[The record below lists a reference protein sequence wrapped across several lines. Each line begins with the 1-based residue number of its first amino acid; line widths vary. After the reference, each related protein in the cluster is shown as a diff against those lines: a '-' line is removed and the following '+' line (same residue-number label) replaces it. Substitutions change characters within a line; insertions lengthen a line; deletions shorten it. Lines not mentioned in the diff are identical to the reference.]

1 VDEKLRHRFEALVDF
16 ALERGTGRGGG
27 EVTAVAG
34 ELTMLDVLQGFVHE
48 LRVAGLPVSMT
59 ENLDAM
65 RAVEHVPLE
74 NRDTFKAALG
84 ATLVKH
90 HGHAKVF
97 DTVFEV
103 YFSMFS
109 PGIEGAESG
118 AEGAGTEADFEQLRQ
133 AMEAAGAMSQV
144 SNEELAQMLL
154 DALMNMDREQLRLL
168 AGAAV
173 ARYAGM
179 EPGRPVGGA
188 YYLYRTL
195 RQLDAEGLV
204 SKMME
209 QAQQNAEV
217 GDGAFDERLA
227 REDFDGRLKVL
238 KELIEAEIRRRLVA
252 DRGVEA
258 MARTLRKPLPE
269 DVDFMHASREEMQ
282 QLQRAIYPLTRAL
295 AARLAQRRK
304 NRHRGT
310 LDFRQ
315 TIRHSLSF
323 GGIPIEPKFKR
334 PRPSKP
340 EIMVVADISGSVA
353 SFARFTLQFVYAMQS
368 EFSKVRSWVFID
380 GVDEVTR
387 FFDEADDIGEAIH
400 RVNTEAD
407 VVWVDGHSDYGHAF
421 ETWHERHVR
430 EVTKKSSVILLGD
443 ARNNYHASQAWTL
456 AEIRKRSRRLFWL
469 DPEPRGYWDT
479 GDSIISDYA
488 PYCDGVYECR
498 NLRQLQKFVA
508 DVVEA

>member
-1 VDEKLRHRFEALVDF
+1 LQWGKLDYAMGHGSGEM
-16 ALERGTGRGGG
+16 TGLLPA
-27 EVTAVAG
+27 EPH
-34 ELTMLDVLQGFVHE
+34 MLDVLQGFVHE
-48 LRVAGLPVSMT
+48 LRTAGLPVSMT

-74 NRDTFKAALG
+74 QREAFKAALS

-90 HGHAKVF
+90 AGHTRVF

-109 PGIEGAESG
+109 PGVN
-118 AEGAGTEADFEQLRQ
+118 AEGEPEIDPAEMDFEQLRA
-133 AMEAAGAMSQV
+133 AMDQGGAMGQI

-154 DALMNMDREQLRLL
+154 DALMRMDQNEMRML

-195 RQLDAEGLV
+195 RQLDADGLV
-204 SKMME
+204 GKMME
-209 QAQQNAEV
+209 RAREDGQIGE
-217 GDGAFDERLA
+217 GAFDERLA
-227 REDFDGRLKVL
+227 HEEFEGRLKVL
-238 KELIEAEIRRRLVA
+238 KEMIEAEIRRRLVA

-282 QLQRAIYPLTRAL
+282 QLQKAIYPLTRAL
-295 AARLAQRRK
+295 AARLAQRR
-304 NRHRGT
+304 RHRRRGH

-315 TIRHSLSF
+315 TVRHSMSY
-323 GGIPIEPKFKR
+323 GGVPVEPKFKR

-340 EIMVVADISGSVA
+340 EIMVIADISGSVA

-387 FFDEADDIGEAIH
+387 FFDEADDIGNAIQ

-421 ETWHERHVR
+421 EVWHERHIR
-430 EVTKKSSVILLGD
+430 EVTKKSSIILLGD

-456 AEIRKRSRRLFWL
+456 SEMRKKARKLYWL

-479 GDSIISDYA
+479 GDSIVSEYA
-488 PYCDGVYECR
+488 PYCDGVYEVR
-498 NLRQLQKFVA
+498 NLRHLQKFVA
-508 DVVEA
+508 DVVDVS

>member
-1 VDEKLRHRFEALVDF
+1 MS
-16 ALERGTGRGGG
+16 
-27 EVTAVAG
+27 TAAM
-34 ELTMLDVLQGFVHE
+34 EPAMLDVLQGFVHE
-48 LRVAGLPVSMT
+48 LRLAGLPVSMT

-74 NRDTFKAALG
+74 DRETFRTALS
-84 ATLVKH
+84 ATLVKN
-90 HGHAKVF
+90 HGHHRVF

-103 YFSMFS
+103 YFSIFS
-109 PGIEGAESG
+109 PGVDQEG
-118 AEGAGTEADFEQLRQ
+118 EGGELGPDAQADFDQLRNEMD
-133 AMEAAGAMSQV
+133 AGGAMGQL
-144 SNEELAQMLL
+144 SNEDLAKMLL
-154 DALMNMDREQLRLL
+154 DALMKMDTEQLRAL

-173 ARYAGM
+173 ARFAGM

-204 SKMME
+204 AKMME
-209 QAQQNAEV
+209 QAQQDDSIGE
-217 GDGAFDERLA
+217 GAFDERLA
-227 REDFDGRLKVL
+227 QEEYEGRLKIL
-238 KELIEAEIRRRLVA
+238 KEMIEAEIRRRLVA

-282 QLQRAIYPLTRAL
+282 QLQKAIYPLTRAL
-295 AARLAQRRK
+295 AARLAQRRRH
-304 NRHRGT
+304 RHRGT

-315 TIRHSLSF
+315 TVRHSMSF
-323 GGIPIEPKFKR
+323 GGVPVEPKFKR

-387 FFDEADDIGEAIH
+387 FFDESDELAAAIN

-421 ETWHERHVR
+421 EVWHERHIR
-430 EVTKKSSVILLGD
+430 EVTRKSSIILLGD
-443 ARNNYHASQAWTL
+443 ARNNYHASQAWTV
-456 AEIRKRSRRLFWL
+456 AEMRKRARRVFWL

-479 GDSIISDYA
+479 GDSIISEYA
-488 PYCDGVYECR
+488 PHCDGVYEVR
-498 NLRQLQKFVA
+498 NLRQLHKFVE
-508 DVVEA
+508 DVVSA

>member
-1 VDEKLRHRFEALVDF
+1 MKRNAP
-16 ALERGTGRGGG
+16 
-27 EVTAVAG
+27 VTDATVAPG
-34 ELTMLDVLQGFVHE
+34 ASGSMLDVLQGFVHE
-48 LRVAGLPVSMT
+48 LRAAGLPVSMT

-65 RAVEHVPLE
+65 RALEHIPFAD
-74 NRDTFKAALG
+74 RDSLKAALG

-90 HGHAKVF
+90 HGHWAVFETVF
-97 DTVFEV
+97 DV
-103 YFSMFS
+103 YFSLFS
-109 PGIEGAESG
+109 PGIDDGDPSSEEARDAAADWEQMR
-118 AEGAGTEADFEQLRQ
+118 AAMDAG
-133 AMEAAGAMSQV
+133 GAMGDV

-154 DALMNMDREQLRLL
+154 EALMNMDREQLRAL
-168 AGAAV
+168 AAAAV
-173 ARYAGM
+173 SRFAGM

-195 RQLDAEGLV
+195 RQLDADGLV
-204 SKMME
+204 GKMME
-209 QAQQNAEV
+209 RARDEGEV
-217 GDGAFDERLA
+217 GQGAFDERLA
-227 REDFDGRLKVL
+227 REDMEGRLKVL
-238 KELIEAEIRRRLVA
+238 KEVIEAEIRRRLVA

-269 DVDFMHASREEMQ
+269 DIDFMHASRDEMLA
-282 QLQRAIYPLTRAL
+282 LQRSIYPLTRAL
-295 AARLAQRRK
+295 AARLAQRRRH
-304 NRHRGT
+304 RHRGH

-315 TIRHSLSF
+315 TVRHSMSY
-323 GGIPIEPKFKR
+323 GGVPVEPKFKR

-340 EIMVVADISGSVA
+340 EIVVIADISGSVA

-368 EFSKVRSWVFID
+368 EFSKVRSFVFID

-387 FFDEADDIGEAIH
+387 FFEESDDIAEAVH

-421 ETWHERHVR
+421 EVWHEKHIK
-430 EVTKKSSVILLGD
+430 EVTKKTSIIILGD
-443 ARNNYHASQAWTL
+443 ARNNYHSSQAWTL
-456 AEIRKRSRRLFWL
+456 GEMRKRARRLFWL
-469 DPEPRGYWDT
+469 DPEPLGYWDT
-479 GDSIISDYA
+479 GDSIVSEYA

>member
-1 VDEKLRHRFEALVDF
+1 MQWNKLDYAMRTHGPVDSVSVVSNDA
-16 ALERGTGRGGG
+16 A
-27 EVTAVAG
+27 
-34 ELTMLDVLQGFVHE
+34 MLDVLQGFVHE
-48 LRVAGLPVSMT
+48 LRLAGLPVSMT

-65 RAVEHVPLE
+65 RAVEYVPLQD
-74 NRDTFKAALG
+74 RDAFKTALS

-90 HGHAKVF
+90 HGHHKVF

-103 YFSMFS
+103 YFSIFS
-109 PGIEGAESG
+109 PGVEGGDAGELG
-118 AEGAGTEADFEQLRQ
+118 ADAQADFDQLR
-133 AMEAAGAMSQV
+133 AEMDAGGAMGQL

-154 DALMNMDREQLRLL
+154 DAMMRMDMDQMRAL

-173 ARYAGM
+173 ARFAGM

-204 SKMME
+204 AKMME
-209 QAQQNAEV
+209 QAQQDQQIGE
-217 GDGAFDERLA
+217 GAFDERLA
-227 REDFDGRLKVL
+227 REEYEGRLKVL
-238 KELIEAEIRRRLVA
+238 KEMIEAEIRRRLVA

-282 QLQRAIYPLTRAL
+282 QLQKAIYPLTRAL
-295 AARLAQRRK
+295 AARLAQRRRH
-304 NRHRGT
+304 RHRGT
-310 LDFRQ
+310 LDFRRTVRQ
-315 TIRHSLSF
+315 SLSY
-323 GGIPIEPKFKR
+323 GGVPAEPRFKR

-387 FFDEADDIGEAIH
+387 FFDESDELAAAIN

-421 ETWHERHVR
+421 EVWHERHIR
-430 EVTKKSSVILLGD
+430 EVTRKSSIILLGD
-443 ARNNYHASQAWTL
+443 ARNNYHAAQAWTL
-456 AEIRKRSRRLFWL
+456 AEMRKRARRLFWL

-479 GDSIISDYA
+479 GDSIISEYA
-488 PYCDGVYECR
+488 PYCDGVYEVR
-498 NLRQLQKFVA
+498 NLRQLHKFVE
-508 DVVEA
+508 DVVSV

>member
-1 VDEKLRHRFEALVDF
+1 MQWNKLDDALRRYGPGD
-16 ALERGTGRGGG
+16 
-27 EVTAVAG
+27 AVSVVSSEPA
-34 ELTMLDVLQGFVHE
+34 MLDVLQGFVHE
-48 LRVAGLPVSMT
+48 LRLAGLPVSMT

-65 RAVEHVPLE
+65 RAVEYVPLQD
-74 NRDTFKAALG
+74 RDAFKTALS

-90 HGHAKVF
+90 HGHHKVF

-103 YFSMFS
+103 YFSIFS
-109 PGIEGAESG
+109 PGVDGGEAGELGAD
-118 AEGAGTEADFEQLRQ
+118 AQADFDQLR
-133 AMEAAGAMSQV
+133 AEMDAGGAMGQL
-144 SNEELAQMLL
+144 SNEELARMLL
-154 DALMNMDREQLRLL
+154 DAMMRMDLEQLRAL

-173 ARYAGM
+173 ARFAGM

-209 QAQQNAEV
+209 QAQQDQQIGE
-217 GDGAFDERLA
+217 GAFDERLA
-227 REDFDGRLKVL
+227 REEYEGRLKVL
-238 KELIEAEIRRRLVA
+238 KEMIEAEIRRRLVA

-282 QLQRAIYPLTRAL
+282 QLQKAIYPLTRAL
-295 AARLAQRRK
+295 AARLAQRRRH
-304 NRHRGT
+304 RHRGT
-310 LDFRQ
+310 LDFRRTVRQ
-315 TIRHSLSF
+315 SLSY
-323 GGIPIEPKFKR
+323 GGVPAEPRFKR

-387 FFDEADDIGEAIH
+387 FFDESDELATAIN

-421 ETWHERHVR
+421 EVWHERHIR
-430 EVTKKSSVILLGD
+430 EVTRKSSIILLGD

-456 AEIRKRSRRLFWL
+456 AEMRKRARRLFWL

-479 GDSIISDYA
+479 GDSIISEYA
-488 PYCDGVYECR
+488 PYCDGVYEVR
-498 NLRQLQKFVA
+498 NLRQLHKFVE
-508 DVVEA
+508 DVVSV

>member
-1 VDEKLRHRFEALVDF
+1 MHWQKLDHALP
-16 ALERGTGRGGG
+16 AQRG
-27 EVTAVAG
+27 EPMSAAMQ
-34 ELTMLDVLQGFVHE
+34 EPAMLDVLQGFVHE
-48 LRVAGLPVSMT
+48 LRIAGLPVSMT

-74 NRDTFKAALG
+74 DRDAFKTALS

-90 HGHAKVF
+90 HGHYKVF

-103 YFSMFS
+103 YFSIFS
-109 PGIEGAESG
+109 PGVEAGES
-118 AEGAGTEADFEQLRQ
+118 AEGEPGGVDFEQLRNEMD
-133 AMEAAGAMSQV
+133 AGGAMGQL

-154 DALMNMDREQLRLL
+154 DALMKMDIEQLRAL

-173 ARYAGM
+173 ARFAGM

-204 SKMME
+204 AKMLE
-209 QAQQNAEV
+209 QAQQDDLIGE
-217 GDGAFDERLA
+217 GAFDERLA
-227 REDFDGRLKVL
+227 REEYEGRLKVL

-282 QLQRAIYPLTRAL
+282 QLQKAIYPLTRAL
-295 AARLAQRRK
+295 AARLAQRRRH
-304 NRHRGT
+304 RHRGT

-315 TIRHSLSF
+315 TVRHSLSY
-323 GGIPIEPKFKR
+323 GGVPAEPKFKR

-387 FFDEADDIGEAIH
+387 FFDESDELVTAIN

-421 ETWHERHVR
+421 EVWHERHIR
-430 EVTKKSSVILLGD
+430 EVTRKTSIILLGD
-443 ARNNYHASQAWTL
+443 ARNNYHAAQAWTL
-456 AEIRKRSRRLFWL
+456 AEMRKRARRLFWL

-479 GDSIISDYA
+479 GDSIISEYA
-488 PYCDGVYECR
+488 PYCDGVYEVR
-498 NLRQLQKFVA
+498 NLRQLHKFVE
-508 DVVEA
+508 DVVSV

>member
-1 VDEKLRHRFEALVDF
+1 LQYGKLDYAM
-16 ALERGTGRGGG
+16 RGQGSG
-27 EVTAVAG
+27 VTQSHLLPA
-34 ELTMLDVLQGFVHE
+34 EPHMLDVLQAFVHE
-48 LRVAGLPVSMT
+48 LRTAGLPVSMT

-65 RAVEHVPLE
+65 RAIEHVPLE
-74 NRDTFKAALG
+74 DRESFKAALSS
-84 ATLVKH
+84 TLVKH
-90 HGHAKVF
+90 VGHTRVF

-103 YFSMFS
+103 FFSMFS
-109 PGIEGAESG
+109 PGVNEDGDVDMD
-118 AEGAGTEADFEQLRQ
+118 ADAQANFEQLRA
-133 AMEAAGAMSQV
+133 AMDQGGAMGQV

-154 DALMNMDREQLRLL
+154 NALMNMDRAEMQMI
-168 AGAAV
+168 AAAAV
-173 ARYAGM
+173 ARFAGM

-195 RQLDAEGLV
+195 RQLDADGLV
-204 SKMME
+204 NKMMDQAE
-209 QAQQNAEV
+209 QNNQLGE
-217 GDGAFDERLA
+217 GAFDERLA
-227 REDFDGRLKVL
+227 REDFEGRLKVL
-238 KELIEAEIRRRLVA
+238 KEMIEAEIRKRLVA

-269 DVDFMHASREEMQ
+269 DVDFMHASREEMA
-282 QLQRAIYPLTRAL
+282 QLQKAIYPLTRAL
-295 AARLAQRRK
+295 AARLAQRR
-304 NRHRGT
+304 RHRRRGH

-315 TIRHSLSF
+315 TVRHSMSY
-323 GGIPIEPKFKR
+323 GGVPVEPKFKR

-380 GVDEVTR
+380 CVDEVTR
-387 FFDEADDIGEAIH
+387 FFDEAGELGEAIH

-421 ETWHERHVR
+421 ETWHDRHIR
-430 EVTKKSSVILLGD
+430 EVTKKSSIILLGD

-456 AEIRKRSRRLFWL
+456 GEMRKRARKLYWL

-479 GDSIISDYA
+479 GDSIVSEYA
-488 PYCDGVYECR
+488 PYCDGVYEVR

-508 DVVEA
+508 DVIEG

>member
-1 VDEKLRHRFEALVDF
+1 MQRSGDD
-16 ALERGTGRGGG
+16 
-27 EVTAVAG
+27 VTVLPA
-34 ELTMLDVLQGFVHE
+34 EPHMLDVLQGFVHE
-48 LRVAGLPVSMT
+48 LRTAGLPVSMT

-65 RAVEHVPLE
+65 RAVEHVPIDDRE
-74 NRDTFKAALG
+74 AFKAALG
-84 ATLVKH
+84 ATLVKNA
-90 HGHAKVF
+90 GHYRVF

-103 YFSMFS
+103 FFSMFS
-109 PGIEGAESG
+109 PGVN
-118 AEGAGTEADFEQLRQ
+118 AEGEPDLDADAQADFDELRA
-133 AMEAAGAMSQV
+133 AMDQGGAMSQV

-154 DALMNMDREQLRLL
+154 DALMRLDQNEMRML

-173 ARYAGM
+173 ARFAGM

-195 RQLDAEGLV
+195 RQLDADGLV
-204 SKMME
+204 NKMMARAQESE
-209 QAQQNAEV
+209 QI

-227 REDFDGRLKVL
+227 REDFEGRLKVL
-238 KELIEAEIRRRLVA
+238 KEMIEAEIRRRLVA
-252 DRGVEA
+252 DRGVDA

-269 DVDFMHASREEMQ
+269 DVDFMHASRDEMQ
-282 QLQRAIYPLTRAL
+282 LLQRAIYPLTRAL
-295 AARLAQRRK
+295 AARLAQRR
-304 NRHRGT
+304 RHRRQGH

-315 TIRHSLSF
+315 TVRHSMSY
-323 GGIPIEPKFKR
+323 GGVPVEPRFKR

-380 GVDEVTR
+380 GIDEVTR
-387 FFDEADDIGEAIH
+387 FFDESQELGEAIQ

-421 ETWHERHVR
+421 EVWHERHIR

-443 ARNNYHASQAWTL
+443 ARNNYHASQAWTV
-456 AEIRKRSRRLFWL
+456 AEMQKRARKVFWL

-479 GDSIISDYA
+479 GDSIVSEYA
-488 PYCDGVYECR
+488 PYCDGVYEVR